1 MVSDSINAS
10 IPSVPKD
17 FGKKKRANRSA
28 KLKQC
33 KLDARREQ
41 WLSQGTVKNRGC
53 KEELM
58 GPRGSPQQIHEEG
71 RKNPLENLQMRRQGR
86 GVGEDEDENGSIHR
100 DFDMDSPSNSPT
112 GSSVLGGNDSS
123 TNFTASSSGSSTSGS
138 SGGCCS
144 GSITDEDDEGDDSC
158 LDDWE
163 ALADALAANDYDNKQ
178 ENHDD
183 DNNQCLELQSSP
195 EHEPVVQLDCNSC
208 NLGSNHENLTRERR
222 IPSRVTPGNSRA
234 WRPDD
239 ALRPQSLPNL
249 SKQRSFPNT
258 DRHYGRG
265 MHAWVCA
272 SGVNVPSACPICTE
286 DLDFTDASF
295 LPCSCGFQVC
305 LFCYNKMLELDGRCP
320 NCRELYKNDSV
331 EVEAIVP
338 GSNLTLRLD
347 RSCSMRS

>member
-41 WLSQGTVKNRGC
+41 WLSQGAVKSKGC
-53 KEELM
+53 REELM
-58 GPRGSPQQIHEEG
+58 GPRGLPQQIHEEG
-71 RKNPLENLQMRRQGR
+71 RKDPLENLQMRRLGR
-86 GVGEDEDENGSIHR
+86 RVGEDENENGSIHH
-100 DFDMDSPSNSPT
+100 DFDSDSPSNSPT
-112 GSSVLGGNDSS
+112 GSSVLGGNDSG
-123 TNFTASSSGSSTSGS
+123 TNFTASISGSSTSGS
-138 SGGCCS
+138 SVGCCS
-144 GSITDEDDEGDDSC
+144 GCITEEDEEGDDNC

-163 ALADALAANDYDNKQ
+163 AMADALAANDDDNKL
-178 ENHDD
+178 ENHND
-183 DNNQCLELQSSP
+183 DNNPCLELQSSL
-195 EHEPVVQLDCNSC
+195 EHESIVQLDG
-208 NLGSNHENLTRERR
+208 NLGSYHENLTEDRSV
-222 IPSRVTPGNSRA
+222 PPRVTPGNSRA

-249 SKQRSFPNT
+249 SKQHSFPNT
-258 DRHYGRG
+258 DRHYGQG
-265 MHAWVCA
+265 VLAWGCV

-295 LPCSCGFQVC
+295 RPCSCGFQVC
-305 LFCYNKMLELDGRCP
+305 LFCHKKMLELDGRCP
-320 NCRELYKNDSV
+320 NCRELYKNDPV
-331 EVEAIVP
+331 EVEASVLG
-338 GSNLTLRLD
+338 GSLTLKLA

>member
-1 MVSDSINAS
+1 MVSDSISAS
-10 IPSVPKD
+10 IPSVQKD

-41 WLSQGTVKNRGC
+41 WLSQGTVKNKGC

-71 RKNPLENLQMRRQGR
+71 RKIPLENLQMRRQG
-86 GVGEDEDENGSIHR
+86 VGEDEDDNGSIHC
-100 DFDMDSPSNSPT
+100 DFDLDSPSNSLT
-112 GSSVLGGNDSS
+112 GSSVLGGNDSN

-144 GSITDEDDEGDDSC
+144 GSITDEDGEGDDSC

-163 ALADALAANDYDNKQ
+163 AVADALAANDYDNKQ
-178 ENHDD
+178 ENHNDD
-183 DNNQCLELQSSP
+183 DIPCLELQSSQ
-195 EHEPVVQLDCNSC
+195 EHEPDVQLDCNSC
-208 NLGSNHENLTRERR
+208 NLGSSHEILTQERR
-222 IPSRVTPGNSRA
+222 VPSRATPGNSRA
-234 WRPDD
+234 WRLDD

-249 SKQRSFPNT
+249 SKQPNFLNT

-320 NCRELYKNDSV
+320 NCREQYNNGP
-331 EVEAIVP
+331 VEAIVP
-338 GSNLTLRLD
+338 GSSLTLKLD